1 MAPPTEL
8 SFHWCRNLCHDT
20 FNAAV
25 EGGDLKH
32 VPPRER
38 ETPDADPFRVNL
50 RLQLQPG
57 NGVAVVLLLVFGKEL
72 SALSAFA
79 VSEVAKVKDQ
89 NGEAGVCEPLRELG
103 QAHLFGCAHTVRHSD
118 CRQLHTI
125 CCGVVI
131 GKIKEAGTIQAFALE
146 YNFLLHVCSPFFALG
161 YLIEFCSS
169 LEHSLFTYGLL
180 QAPRP
185 LSWTHPRGGQSRLG
199 TRERRL
205 QPNCRAKRR
214 A

>member
-50 RLQLQPG
+50 RLQLQPC
-57 NGVAVVLLLVFGKEL
+57 NGVAVVLLLVFGKDL
-72 SALSAFA
+72 SARSAFA
-79 VSEVAKVKDQ
+79 FSEVAKVKDQ
-89 NGEAGVCEPLRELG
+89 NGEAGFCEPLRELG

-118 CRQLHTI
+118 CRQLHII

-131 GKIKEAGTIQAFALE
+131 GKIKEAGTIQPFALE
-146 YNFLLHVCSPFFALG
+146 YNFLLHVCSPQLVEWWSITGLSRF
-161 YLIEFCSS
+161 
-169 LEHSLFTYGLL
+169 LFITSAQL
-180 QAPRP
+180 
-185 LSWTHPRGGQSRLG
+185 TVH
-199 TRERRL
+199 
-205 QPNCRAKRR
+205 
-214 A
+214 

>member
-38 ETPDADPFRVNL
+38 ETPDAHPFRIDL
-50 RLQLQPG
+50 RLQLQPCD
-57 NGVAVVLLLVFGKEL
+57 GVAVVLLLVFGKDL
-72 SALSAFA
+72 SARSAFA
-79 VSEVAKVKDQ
+79 FSEVTEVKGQ

-118 CRQLHTI
+118 CRQPHII
-125 CCGVVI
+125 CCGVVV
-131 GKIKEAGTIQAFALE
+131 GKIKEAGTIQPFALE
-146 YNFLLHVCSPFFALG
+146 YNFLLHVCSPLVLLFLFLDTCIHSCSPFF
-161 YLIEFCSS
+161 S
-169 LEHSLFTYGLL
+169 
-180 QAPRP
+180 
-185 LSWTHPRGGQSRLG
+185 RGSIL
-199 TRERRL
+199 TT
-205 QPNCRAKRR
+205 PAH
-214 A
+214 